1 MRYFATLLMGISV
14 ACGGAAPQGDAQFG
28 LSLAD
33 RQAIFVE
40 MMALDETARGAG
52 DQLGRI
58 TETERAQF
66 VQEQIDLVREVI
78 ADEHDVT
85 VDQLDLLVQEAL
97 EAGWPRR

>member
-1 MRYFATLLMGISV
+1 MRYVVTLLTGMAL
-14 ACGGAAPQGDAQFG
+14 ACGGAAPQGDARFE
-28 LSLAD
+28 LSPVD

-40 MMALDETARGAG
+40 LMALDETARGAG
-52 DQLGRI
+52 QQLGRI

-97 EAGWPRR
+97 EAGWPRQ